1 MKFEELQ
8 KQRPAIYAIAS
19 KYGIENIRVFGS
31 VARGDADE
39 QSDVD
44 LMVHLQQGKTL
55 FDLIGF
61 KGEMEAFLHQ
71 DVDVV
76 EIEAVKNPLRKRYM
90 LEDAVPL

>member
-1 MKFEELQ
+1 MNFAELQ
-8 KQRPAIYAIAS
+8 HQRTAIYAIAD

-31 VARGDADE
+31 VARGDADDA
-39 QSDVD
+39 SDVD

-55 FDLIGF
+55 FDLMGF
-61 KGEMEAFLHQ
+61 KGEMEDLLHR

-90 LEDAVPL
+90 LEDVVPL